1 MTNKE
6 YEARKKRIELE
17 NRDLRQKQKL
27 KELKNKYRTKIK
39 KPTTSK
45 LALLAVFLI
54 CFEVLIFAE
63 CFMWQFQDSSALYA
77 LIGVPVAI
85 IPTLVAY
92 YSKSKAEN
100 TAGGITYEMA
110 MIEHQQDNLGCQE
123 EQDTESEI
131 MG

>member
-6 YEARKKRIELE
+6 YETRKKRIELE
-17 NRDLRQKQKL
+17 NRNLLQKQKL
-27 KELKNKYRTKIK
+27 KELKGKYRTKIK
-39 KPTTSK
+39 KPATSK

-63 CFMWQFQDSSALYA
+63 CFMWKFQDSSALYA

-92 YSKSKAEN
+92 YSKAKAEN
-100 TAGGITYEMA
+100 TSGGITYEMA
-110 MIEHQQDNLGCQE
+110 MLEHQDNQYSNDDNEVVG
-123 EQDTESEI
+123 
-131 MG
+131 